1 MAGGK
6 FKKPQRGG
14 GRTFSRRIEAV
25 HTNGVS
31 AYRDREESGD
41 SSAESSE
48 ASESGSGSESESE
61 EEEVV
66 VAKKPA
72 SAAAIDVSNPNR
84 AAGSRIMK
92 ASDLT
97 TPIEMS
103 RKEREAA
110 EKEAAKQKYWKLHQ
124 EGKTDQAKADMARL
138 AVIRQKR
145 EEAAAQRLAEAQAR
159 DEAAAAKAEA
169 RRLTLLASLNALRT
183 NHSCMP
189 HMSRRRRHAQSKP
202 GQKGKKLGWEIIKL
216 QAQVGET
223 TSRKAKKAV
232 EAERK
237 KEGASTASTAGEK
250 DTTAAAEEESEAISE
265 ATQKLQQ
272 LKAIKISQKIYH
284 ARKEIK
290 KAFVKAKSF
299 ETQRLVKRL
308 REARKAVDASQKKE
322 TQEDAAQDT
331 KPAGKK
337 KQEMTQEDVAKFE
350 HELELVKKMDMET
363 LSEHAFV
370 AKLSKHPILGS
381 HALMEPYIKVKDAKK
396 EGAEASADKSAQD
409 ALIQI
414 IEARL
419 TNTKTVK
426 EHMAKLWDELEHIVT
441 GKKVDHQELKNKK
454 RKAGDQEDGD
464 ENKMA
469 KKAKANT
476 KTQDTSDSDSEDDDE
491 ELELADMSD
500 ISDSEGEA
508 DDGYD
513 SDGLPLGNSNGRPSS
528 AAASMFIGSLN
539 AGNSKADKKNKK
551 SKDKNDWV
559 DDKFDEIYGK
569 VKKNRPGQRARREKA
584 ERKFGKEANHIKK
597 AEEEARLREER
608 KAARKAKQERFNGK
622 NASTANAQRLPN
634 RRTIGAGDGSAGV
647 PNVPKPRTPSG
658 PDLNDPTLHPSWIA
672 KQSEKAAMTAAL
684 SGAKSNKI
692 VFDDSD

>member
-1 MAGGK
+1 M
-6 FKKPQRGG
+6 
-14 GRTFSRRIEAV
+14 T
-25 HTNGVS
+25 
-31 AYRDREESGD
+31 
-41 SSAESSE
+41 
-48 ASESGSGSESESE
+48 
-61 EEEVV
+61 
-66 VAKKPA
+66 
-72 SAAAIDVSNPNR
+72 
-84 AAGSRIMK
+84 
-92 ASDLT
+92 
-97 TPIEMS
+97 
-103 RKEREAA
+103 
-110 EKEAAKQKYWKLHQ
+110 
-124 EGKTDQAKADMARL
+124 
-138 AVIRQKR
+138 
-145 EEAAAQRLAEAQAR
+145 
-159 DEAAAAKAEA
+159 
-169 RRLTLLASLNALRT
+169 
-183 NHSCMP
+183 
-189 HMSRRRRHAQSKP
+189 AQSKP

-237 KEGASTASTAGEK
+237 KEGASTTTATTGEK
-250 DTTAAAEEESEAISE
+250 DSTAAAEEESEAISE

-308 REARKAVDASQKKE
+308 REARKAVESGAQKKE

-370 AKLSKHPILGS
+370 AKLGKHPILGS
-381 HALMEPYIKVKDAKK
+381 HALMEPYIRVQNAKK
-396 EGAEASADKSAQD
+396 EGVEASVDKSSQD

-454 RKAGDQEDGD
+454 RKAGEQEAGD

-476 KTQDTSDSDSEDDDE
+476 KTQDTSDSGSEDEDEDE
-491 ELELADMSD
+491 ELALADMSD

-539 AGNSKADKKNKK
+539 AGNSKADKKSKK

-672 KQSEKAAMTAAL
+672 KQSEKAAMAAAL